1 MHGPDPQRWT
11 RQAPALPLSRDQRA
25 PIYNRTM
32 TCTALAWVVVLLL
45 FPVLILLY
53 ATESRSTRIARLRRN
68 GATWAA
74 IGARYGVSR
83 HTARRWAGQKTGL
96 GMS

>member
-1 MHGPDPQRWT
+1 
-11 RQAPALPLSRDQRA
+11 
-25 PIYNRTM
+25 M
-32 TCTALAWVVVLLL
+32 TCTALAWVVVLLTL
-45 FPVLILLY
+45 PIVVLLW

-83 HTARRWAGQKTGL
+83 RTARRWAG
-96 GMS
+96 